1 MGTRY
6 EDQPAEHWAG
16 AESLDPTPVWKQYI
30 LIAGLLFGGLIAVL
44 VVSLLAIAPQIVT
57 PPALVP
63 GDRLVLPIADL
74 PGVNQP
80 PKRIEPTRGDTGR
93 AFYLGHPA
101 TAVALGFRARWA
113 PTVGA
118 AECPV
123 EISTAT
129 TAGGFEFGYAAR
141 CELSVGRIY
150 TFNARGAS
158 RDGSYRGL
166 DQYLVSVSDDRVI
179 VNLSRVIEASE
190 RTGGPVPTGI
200 PQPQAP

>member
-30 LIAGLLFGGLIAVL
+30 LIALLLFGGLIAVV

-63 GDRLVLPIADL
+63 GDRLVLAIGDL
-74 PGVNQP
+74 PAVGASPKLIGPPLIDEGRSFLLAQPERGV
-80 PKRIEPTRGDTGR
+80 
-93 AFYLGHPA
+93 Y
-101 TAVALGFRARWA
+101 VALRARWSPRA
-113 PTVGA
+113 GEE
-118 AECPV
+118 ECRLGV
-123 EISTAT
+123 IGGLLGKYNISTSCSTGGPAQGT
-129 TAGGFEFGYAAR
+129 PIFDQHGVPMTA
-141 CELSVGRIY
+141 
-150 TFNARGAS
+150 NAS
-158 RDGSYRGL
+158 RGL
-166 DQYLVSVSDDRVI
+166 DQYLVSVGDDRVI
-179 VNLSRVIEASE
+179 VNLSRLIEASE

>member
-30 LIAGLLFGGLIAVL
+30 LIALLLFGGLIAVV

-63 GDRLVLPIADL
+63 GDRLVLS
-74 PGVNQP
+74 VYSVP
-80 PKRIEPTRGDTGR
+80 PVGAGPRLIGAPLVDDTRS
-93 AFYLGHPA
+93 FYLVQPERGRVLA
-101 TAVALGFRARWA
+101 FRARWA
-113 PTVGA
+113 EAQGAPECRISPAPLRPTPQQFLASDCASASG
-118 AECPV
+118 PKGSPLFDYSG
-123 EISTAT
+123 ISTN
-129 TAGGFEFGYAAR
+129 GF
-141 CELSVGRIY
+141 
-150 TFNARGAS
+150 
-158 RDGSYRGL
+158 RGL

-179 VNLSRVIEASE
+179 VNLSRLIEASE

-200 PQPQAP
+200 PQPQTP